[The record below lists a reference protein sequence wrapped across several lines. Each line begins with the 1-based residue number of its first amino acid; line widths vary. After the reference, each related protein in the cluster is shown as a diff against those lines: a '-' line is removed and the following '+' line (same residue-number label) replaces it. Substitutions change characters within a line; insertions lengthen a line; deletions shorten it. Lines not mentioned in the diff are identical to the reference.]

1 MRLGGPGPGPEA
13 EGAAGCMC
21 RVGGRGGPR
30 QPLQC
35 LAVLGAAP
43 WRHPGRETRSALIS
57 IDFSGNRAQ
66 KLLEGAGV
74 TGTALLQLTV

>member
-1 MRLGGPGPGPEA
+1 MRLGGPGPGPEP

-21 RVGGRGGPR
+21 RVGGRGVPGSP
-30 QPLQC
+30 C
-35 LAVLGAAP
+35 SAWDHGDMSP
-43 WRHPGRETRSALIS
+43 WRHPGRETWSALIS